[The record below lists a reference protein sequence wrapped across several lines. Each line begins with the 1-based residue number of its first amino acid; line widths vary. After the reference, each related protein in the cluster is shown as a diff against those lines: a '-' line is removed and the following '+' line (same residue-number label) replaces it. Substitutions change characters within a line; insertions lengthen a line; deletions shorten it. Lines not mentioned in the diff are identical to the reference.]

1 MDSTAP
7 AVSGDRMVTRDRRNR
22 EGFHYMASDS
32 DSDGISDGDPPGY
45 EAAPQPQPPPPPS
58 ASAPHAARGTV
69 GADGQQLL
77 TAPPRRTGKRS
88 FEELEDIIFA
98 NPRSFA
104 TLAFAI
110 AESRGVTLVVSDDRT
125 HKVSSAY
132 MHVTCAFRKAGCPF
146 ILKLTKAKE
155 GGWVLKGAKAQDVD
169 PKQRSIYRCRHPA
182 GSVAEVPPMSPYH
195 PDFGKTTSHPGESGS
210 KPKAA
215 PRPRTSTSSIGASRT
230 TGGPRS
236 PEPVSYEQFDSSA
249 GKAKKPRIGG
259 PTFMAPS
266 TSRMGTPINGGMP
279 VRRPSDGGSGGDRA
293 LAPPFERSMNLQSQ
307 IAPVLNAN
315 GFYAPSSAPRGEPTY
330 LYSGVPSSLHPQP
343 PASASP
349 RQRNPQ
355 HQQIYTSFDAPFAP
369 PPVTGDGSQIRFS
382 PPPTAAPPPP
392 VVATSHP
399 SALPDWTALLASLG
413 DQSLVPL
420 AKVLASPHMSVT
432 PTSFF
437 SEPAELRKELLDL
450 VPAEATGVW
459 PKLRLRE
466 RLVALEAE
474 EKWRAIEKERKAD
487 QEKRDERESEG
498 DGKGRSDTGSS
509 SRGVS
514 ANGGGGTKISL
525 TFSSGGAKAEPR
537 TSEEGAAEGQRD
549 VEMAPPRGPA
559 KAQSPRSSRSE
570 TSYDDGQQSGDY
582 EEVDAPGEEYDER
595 KTGSHGV
602 SH

>member
-1 MDSTAP
+1 
-7 AVSGDRMVTRDRRNR
+7 MVTRDRRNR

-58 ASAPHAARGTV
+58 APAPAARGAV

-249 GKAKKPRIGG
+249 GKAKKPRVGG

-315 GFYAPSSAPRGEPTY
+315 GFYVPSSAPRGEPTY
-330 LYSGVPSSLHPQP
+330 LYSGVPSSSHHPP
-343 PASASP
+343 PASVSP

-369 PPVTGDGSQIRFS
+369 PPVTGGGSQIRFS
-382 PPPTAAPPPP
+382 PPPTTAPPPP

-399 SALPDWTALLASLG
+399 CALPDWTALLTSLG
-413 DQSLVPL
+413 DSSLIPL

-466 RLVALEAE
+466 RLLAQDAE
-474 EKWRAIEKERKAD
+474 DKWRAIEQERKAD
-487 QEKRDERESEG
+487 QGKREEG
-498 DGKGRSDTGSS
+498 DDDDKGRSGTNSSSS

-514 ANGGGGTKISL
+514 VNGGGGTKISL
-525 TFSSGGAKAEPR
+525 TFSGSGGGAKAEPR
-537 TSEEGAAEGQRD
+537 ASEEGAGEGRGD

-570 TSYDDGQQSGDY
+570 TSYDEGQQSGDY
-582 EEVDAPGEEYDER
+582 EEVDAPGDEYDEGEM
-595 KTGSHGV
+595 GSHSIGQ
-602 SH
+602 